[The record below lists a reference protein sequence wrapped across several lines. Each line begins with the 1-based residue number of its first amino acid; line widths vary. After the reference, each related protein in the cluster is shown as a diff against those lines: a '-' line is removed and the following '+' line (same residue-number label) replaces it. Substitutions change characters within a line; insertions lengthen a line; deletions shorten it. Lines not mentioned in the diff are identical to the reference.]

1 MCGIAGFS
9 ISNGDHRQVNCRQ
22 LARELLLS
30 IQERGRDATGAAWSE
45 TTDGVKDVMF
55 AKLDIPA
62 DQFVRSL
69 GELMPRHTRT
79 AILHTR
85 WATQGDPE
93 NNDNNH
99 PIVVGSTVGVH
110 NGVITNDD
118 MLFAEEDWDRIAE
131 VDSEAIFQLI
141 EHCPEP
147 LKQLHRL
154 DGRAAIAWLDT
165 KTPDTLHLAR
175 LDGSPLFIGGTLN
188 GSLVFAS
195 TRPLLEEAAKAAG
208 VRLGWVR
215 EVAEFTYMRVEGG
228 RIVKT
233 ERVPIPNRAGW
244 QRPPYSWEKYPVFQS
259 QAQRAMSR
267 GATLFPLKG

>member
-9 ISNGDHRQVNCRQ
+9 IGKGDHRRLNCRQ

-30 IQERGRDATGAAWSE
+30 IQERGEDATGAAWSE
-45 TTDGVKDVMF
+45 TVEGGKDVMF

-62 DQFVRSL
+62 DEFVGSL
-69 GELMPRHTRT
+69 KELMPVYTRT

-85 WATQGDPE
+85 WATQGDPAD
-93 NNDNNH
+93 NDNNH

-118 MLFAEEDWDRIAE
+118 TLFAEDDWDRIAE

-141 EHCPEP
+141 EHAKDP
-147 LKQLHRL
+147 LTQLHRL
-154 DGRAAIAWLDT
+154 KGRAAIAWLDT

-175 LDGSPLFIGGTLN
+175 LDGSPLWIGTTVG

-195 TRPLLEEAAKAAG
+195 TKPLLEEAAKRAS

-215 EVAEFTYMRVEGG
+215 EVPEFTYMRVEGG
-228 RIVKT
+228 KVVKT
-233 ERVPIPNRAGW
+233 QSVP
-244 QRPPYSWEKYPVFQS
+244 RPLKPHYGYSWEKYPAFQS
-259 QAQRAMSR
+259 QANRAISR
-267 GATLFPLKG
+267 GATLFPVKD